1 LKNNVPS
8 APWRC
13 LTASEEY
20 TWPYLVHLDSSRHG
34 ASEGSAAGTQ
44 GCSRISQTI
53 FFFFMLPRKNF
64 CPIDLLFSFR
74 LLCSELVSF
83 VSSVL
88 KCLKVSQN
96 GPKWLFLSLS
106 VFFCLIMALKQRGE
120 VYMPLISAIF
130 LNFNEQTFREEFGCQ
145 EDD

>member
-64 CPIDLLFSFR
+64 LSYG
-74 LLCSELVSF
+74 SF
-83 VSSVL
+83 VFFPPFMFRARFF
-88 KCLKVSQN
+88 CIN
-96 GPKWLFLSLS
+96 RPEMALS